1 MRAREIKHAA
11 KLLGLPAGLQ
21 KNGRI
26 GPGAPACDS
35 PPVLFDAGGAFY
47 GAVRTLPTVLVLLL
61 RGKFAVAFGEWVY
74 VCAYAHL
81 SLAVGA
87 IVFDRFAL
95 LWPLLAQFDPQYSWR
110 YSYAAW
116 PAALLRIPVEG
127 GVPLGRACGCTAS
140 ARRGRPE
147 RCGGGFQTGSG
158 QGAI

>member
-74 VCAYAHL
+74 VCAYAHS
-81 SLAVGA
+81 SLAVVQSHLAGSPC
-87 IVFDRFAL
+87 FGRFARSL
-95 LWPLLAQFDPQYSWR
+95 IPSILDDMVTPHARQLFCAS
-110 YSYAAW
+110 
-116 PAALLRIPVEG
+116 LLRAAYRWG
-127 GVPLGRACGCTAS
+127 GIAAARHPRSRVSRAWHS
-140 ARRGRPE
+140 RPSS
-147 RCGGGFQTGSG
+147 GSG
-158 QGAI
+158 QDPI